1 MNSNVSL
8 VVDGGLRTVGI
19 IVLILGIAVFL
30 LWKSMNRQ
38 IKKINIDLP
47 PGPQDER
54 IAADER
60 FTEEAEIRGEQASGD
75 KDRDEDEQRA

>member
-38 IKKINIDLP
+38 MKKINVDLP

-54 IAADER
+54 IAEDEH
-60 FTEEAEIRGEQASGD
+60 FTEEAVLHGEEE
-75 KDRDEDEQRA
+75 RDEDEQRA

>member
-1 MNSNVSL
+1 MNINVSL
-8 VVDGGLRTVGI
+8 VIDGGLQTVGI

-38 IKKINIDLP
+38 IKKINVDLP

-54 IAADER
+54 IAEDEH
-60 FTEEAEIRGEQASGD
+60 FTEEAVMRGEEE
-75 KDRDEDEQRA
+75 RDEDEQRA

>member
-38 IKKINIDLP
+38 IKKINVDLP

-54 IAADER
+54 IAEDEH
-60 FTEEAEIRGEQASGD
+60 FTDEAVVRGEEE
-75 KDRDEDEQRA
+75 RDEDQQRA